1 MLCLMV
7 LLYGSGNEDAILFQK
22 QQSVVC
28 FCLGERLSNFR
39 FKYES
44 KSDDASILK
53 LGSGVKLLI
62 SEEVFHFKHAVNR
75 YTYLTKA
82 LGCLR

>member
-1 MLCLMV
+1 MV

-53 LGSGVKLLI
+53 LGSGVNAECIDVFMNRFKCLLFI
-62 SEEVFHFKHAVNR
+62 TVQKKITNFVP
-75 YTYLTKA
+75 
-82 LGCLR
+82 